1 VPNRILREGIL
12 TSERIAKLAWPAEVF
27 YRRLMSVV
35 DDFGR
40 YHAHPTLLRAA
51 CYPLQLEKVSDSDI
65 GKWILAT
72 EEAGLVRVYP
82 AEDGKRY
89 LELMDFRQQMR
100 AKASKY
106 PQPPPLV
113 GQTHSTCAADE
124 QQLPASAHLGGGGGG
139 GEVEDERKTL
149 SGKPDVAP
157 LRDRAKGVLE
167 FLNTKANRAYQ
178 PVEANLELILARLKE
193 GATDVQLRQVVA
205 KKCREWGTDEKM
217 AEYLRPATLFNRTKF
232 AQYVGELV
240 SARPEMS

>member
-106 PQPPPLV
+106 PQPPPDV
-113 GQTHSTCAADE
+113 GQTHSTCVADAK
-124 QQLPASAHLGGGGGG
+124 QLPASAHLDGGGGG
-139 GEVEDERKTL
+139 VEDDRKTL

-157 LRDRAKGVLE
+157 LRDRAKGVLD

-178 PVEANLELILARLKE
+178 PVDANLELIVARLKE

-205 KKCREWGTDEKM
+205 KKCREWSTDEKM